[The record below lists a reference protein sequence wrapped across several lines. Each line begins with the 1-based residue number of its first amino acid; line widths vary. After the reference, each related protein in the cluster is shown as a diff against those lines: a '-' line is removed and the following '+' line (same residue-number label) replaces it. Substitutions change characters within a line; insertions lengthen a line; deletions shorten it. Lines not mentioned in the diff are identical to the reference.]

1 MRLRTMDN
9 ASKKNSNDYNTM
21 ILGGRGEVSAVPDIA
36 VLRLGVQTV
45 GENLQAIQT
54 ENAKTS
60 QTVLQALYQLGVT
73 EIQTFQYDISKLIE
87 YEEGRQIDKGY
98 SVRNILEIRT
108 DNMGLVGTIIDTA
121 VGYGANVV
129 EFIDFEV
136 SNTDRYY
143 LQALNLAI
151 ANAYEKAASIAD
163 RLRLQINPA
172 PRRITENS
180 TPPIPFRAIN
190 MREGA
195 FATPIEAGKNRIEAS
210 VTVEF
215 TY

>member
-1 MRLRTMDN
+1 MNN
-9 ASKKNSNDYNTM
+9 ASMRDLNEHNAMLLS
-21 ILGGRGEVSAVPDIA
+21 GRGEVSAVPDIA
-36 VLRLGVQTV
+36 VLRLGVQTT
-45 GENLQAIQT
+45 GENLQAIQA
-54 ENAKTS
+54 ENAKIS
-60 QTVLQALYQLGVT
+60 QAVIAALYQLGVT

-108 DNMGLVGTIIDTA
+108 DNIGLVGAIIDTA

-151 ANAYEKAASIAD
+151 ANAYAKAASIAE

-190 MREGA
+190 MREGS
-195 FATPIEAGKNRIEAS
+195 FATPIEAGKNQIEAS

>member
-1 MRLRTMDN
+1 MDN
-9 ASKKNSNDYNTM
+9 TSMTGAHDYNSM
-21 ILGGRGEVSAVPDIA
+21 LLNGRGEVSAVPDIA

-45 GENLQAIQT
+45 GENLQTIQA
-54 ENAKTS
+54 ENGRIS
-60 QTVLQALYQLGVT
+60 QAVLQALYQLGVT
-73 EIQTFQYDISKLIE
+73 DIQTFQYDISKLIE

-98 SVRNILEIRT
+98 SVRNIFAIST
-108 DNMGLVGTIIDTA
+108 DNMGQVGTIIDTA
-121 VGYGANVV
+121 VENGANVV
-129 EFIDFEV
+129 EFINFEV
-136 SNTDRYY
+136 SDTNRYY

-151 ANAYEKAASIAD
+151 ANAYEKAASIAEN
-163 RLRLQINPA
+163 LGLHFKPY

-195 FATPIEAGKNRIEAS
+195 FATPIEAGTNEIEAS
-210 VTVEF
+210 VTIEF

>member
-1 MRLRTMDN
+1 MDI
-9 ASKKNSNDYNTM
+9 NSMKDVHDHNVM

-45 GENLQAIQT
+45 GENLQLIQA

-60 QTVLQALYQLGVT
+60 QAVLQALYQLGIT
-73 EIQTFQYDISKLIE
+73 EIQTFQYDISKLYE
-87 YEEGRQIDKGY
+87 YVDGRQLDKGY
-98 SVRNILEIRT
+98 SVRNIFEIRT

-121 VGYGANVV
+121 VRYGANVV
-129 EFIDFEV
+129 EFINFEV
-136 SNTDRYY
+136 SDTNRYY

-163 RLRLQINPA
+163 NLRLPMHPF

-190 MREGA
+190 LREGA
-195 FATPIEAGKNRIEAS
+195 FATPIEAGTNQIEAS

>member
-1 MRLRTMDN
+1 MDN
-9 ASKKNSNDYNTM
+9 ALKRDGHDYNAM
-21 ILGGRGEVSAVPDIA
+21 LLSGKGEVSAVPDIA
-36 VLRLGVQTV
+36 VLRLGVQTT
-45 GENLQAIQT
+45 GENLQAIQA
-54 ENAKTS
+54 ENAKTTQS
-60 QTVLQALYQLGVT
+60 VLQALYQLGVT
-73 EIQTFQYDISKLIE
+73 EIQTVQYDINKLIE
-87 YEEGRQIDKGY
+87 YEEGKQIDKGY

-108 DNMGLVGTIIDTA
+108 DNMGLVGTIIDSA
-121 VGYGANVV
+121 VGSGANVV
-129 EFIDFEV
+129 EFINFEV
-136 SNTDRYY
+136 SDTDRYY

-151 ANAYEKAASIAD
+151 ANAYEKAVSIAE

-190 MREGA
+190 LREGA
-195 FATPIEAGKNRIEAS
+195 FATPIEAGTNQIEAS